1 MLFNQETDYA
11 IRIVAFL
18 AEQKSKCDAKTIALK
33 TGVTERFTLKILHRL
48 VKSGIAKS
56 YKGSK
61 GGYTLAKPPESITL
75 LEVIE
80 DICGELEFSRCQGD
94 GNCCTHPQGM
104 CRFYSVF
111 DGASRNIREQF
122 ASVNFAVDNNKITN

>member
-18 AEQKSKCDAKTIALK
+18 AEQDCICDAKTIALK

-48 VKSGIAKS
+48 VKSEIAKS

-61 GGYTLAKPPESITL
+61 GGYTLAKPPKDITL
-75 LEVIE
+75 LDVIE
-80 DICGELEFSRCQGD
+80 NICGELEFSRCQGG

-122 ASVNFAVDNNKITN
+122 ASVNFAADNKENN